1 MTRAI
6 LLAAEAGFSHISH
19 GQHTIFL
26 ALQSCNK
33 SQVSNGKKYPSLF
46 QTIQNETNR
55 SRNYKVNFT
64 MFLTIKAVK
73 NRIVVFRKCEELQI
87 LFADFIVFP

>member
-1 MTRAI
+1 MGNTQFFGPTKLQREPSFKWQKI
-6 LLAAEAGFSHISH
+6 SESFSNYS
-19 GQHTIFL
+19 
-26 ALQSCNK
+26 K
-33 SQVSNGKKYPSLF
+33 
-46 QTIQNETNR
+46 
-55 SRNYKVNFT
+55 RNKVNFT